1 MVLDWLEK
9 QVPPNEDLLHKWS
22 MSFVRMLSAPAP
34 TSSLIAKV
42 RLHESQGVYKKAR
55 LLLASSSLR
64 SGATLLGEALATTLN
79 HPVNSTMWEREG
91 FPRTDSYFANFI
103 NLGDWWS
110 VEKLPKENEDT
121 WRSRLRAYLLQ
132 IGVKESTIDAS
143 RP

>member
-64 SGATLLGEALATTLN
+64 SGATLLGEALAI
-79 HPVNSTMWEREG
+79 VAIS
-91 FPRTDSYFANFI
+91 
-103 NLGDWWS
+103 S
-110 VEKLPKENEDT
+110 VD
-121 WRSRLRAYLLQ
+121 SRLETRCDRQRPRAAMKCAFAAVGGLSVVLLKTK
-132 IGVKESTIDAS
+132 ISIVS
-143 RP
+143 R